1 MWYFMDDSKEMAFS
15 RPTNLLKS
23 RLNSDT
29 VNLQS

>member
-23 RLNSDT
+23 HLSSNT